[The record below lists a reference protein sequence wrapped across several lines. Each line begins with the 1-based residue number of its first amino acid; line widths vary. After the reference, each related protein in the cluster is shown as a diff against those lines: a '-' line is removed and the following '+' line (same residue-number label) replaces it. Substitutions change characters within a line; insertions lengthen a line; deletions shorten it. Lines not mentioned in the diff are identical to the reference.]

1 MNAPFVRRTWIEIDL
16 DTLVNNYKEAKRM
29 TRPGVRF
36 ACVVKSNAY
45 GHGLCRV
52 AQALQAEGADLF
64 AVSCVRE
71 ALCLRRAGIRADVL
85 VMGLCDAELCRDAVE
100 AGLLLTVASLAEG
113 ERLSAAA
120 QEAGRPAR
128 VHVKVDTGFHRL
140 GFEATPQAADEIAR
154 LSHLAGVRVEGLYS
168 HLALIDRERDA
179 YQHANLLR
187 MRAWLAERG
196 VEVAEMHICDSIGMM
211 RYPEWQHDIVRA
223 GALLFGVR
231 PGHTEDM
238 PFACDPALTFKTT
251 IAQIHDVA
259 PGEPVGYDDRA
270 NLTRPSRIATLCA
283 GYGDGYPR
291 CMGGVAGVGIRGR
304 LAPVVGLV
312 CMDQMMADVTDI
324 PDAAPGDEVTLLG
337 GMIPFAQYADWAN
350 TNRNEAISILS
361 KRPPR
366 VYYRAGRIAFVDDEL
381 MPTL

>member
-16 DTLVNNYKEAKRM
+16 DTLIHNYMEAKRM

-45 GHGLCRV
+45 GHGLARV
-52 AQALQAEGADLF
+52 SQALEEAGADLF
-64 AVSCVRE
+64 AVSCARE
-71 ALCLRRAGIRADVL
+71 ALCLRRAGIRADIL
-85 VMGLCDAELCRDAVE
+85 VMGLCDEALGEDAVR

-113 ERLSAAA
+113 ERLGRAAVSLGL
-120 QEAGRPAR
+120 EARL
-128 VHVKVDTGFHRL
+128 HVKLDTGFHRL
-140 GFEATPQAADEIAR
+140 GFDCTGAAADEIAR
-154 LSHLAGVRVEGLYS
+154 LAQLPGIRLEGLYS
-168 HLALIDRERDA
+168 HLALIDEARDA
-179 YQHANLLR
+179 FQHDNLVRMADALR
-187 MRAWLAERG
+187 ARG
-196 VEVAEMHICDSIGMM
+196 VAIPLLHLCDSIGML
-211 RYPEWQHDIVRA
+211 RYPQWQYGMVRA

-231 PGHTEDM
+231 PARTEHL

-251 IAQIHDVA
+251 IAQIHRVA

-291 CMGGVAGVGIRGR
+291 CMGGVASVCVRGR

-312 CMDQMMADVTDI
+312 CMDQMMIDVTDI
-324 PDAAPGDEVTLLG
+324 PQARPGDEVTLLG
-337 GMIPFAQYADWAN
+337 GAISFAQYADWAH
-350 TNRNEAISILS
+350 TNRNEAVSILS

-366 VYYRAGRIAFVDDEL
+366 VYYRGGEIAFVDDEL
-381 MPTL
+381 L